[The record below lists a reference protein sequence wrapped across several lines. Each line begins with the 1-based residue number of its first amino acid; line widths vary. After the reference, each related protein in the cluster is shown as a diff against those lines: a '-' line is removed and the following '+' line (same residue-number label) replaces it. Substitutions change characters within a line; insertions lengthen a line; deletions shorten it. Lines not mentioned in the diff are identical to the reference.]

1 MKKTLSTQYFYKK
14 LKFFYSIVLGTILL
28 LGCSQLTFAQGSV
41 GVGTLNPDA
50 SAVLDVVSTSKGVLL
65 PRLTVAQRDAIATP
79 ANGLIVYNSSDSK
92 FNYWDGAKWEEVGGG
107 ITWFSGQGQPA
118 GLDNA
123 KLNDLYL
130 DELTGDTYQRVL
142 SGFPPPLL
150 AWTRL
155 SFDKRNKKQVTGT
168 SKIVPAGSSTT
179 LDFLDFSGVG
189 TNSAV
194 VCSPMFNLADGLVI
208 SQAWVSAPGVVTVK
222 FFNGG
227 SGVATLVAGNYQI
240 AIF

>member
-1 MKKTLSTQYFYKK
+1 MKKTLPTQYFCKK
-14 LKFFYSIVLGTILL
+14 LKFFYSIVLGSILL
-28 LGCSQLTFAQGSV
+28 LGCSQFTFAQGSV
-41 GVGTLNPDA
+41 GVGTSNPDA

-65 PRLTVAQRDAIATP
+65 PRLTVAQRDAIVSP
-79 ANGLIVYNSSDSK
+79 KNGLIVYNSSDSK

-130 DELTGDTYQRVL
+130 DEQTGDTYQRVL

-155 SFDKRNKKQVTGT
+155 SFDKRNKQTFVVGNIPVTTGNSVVQT
-168 SKIVPAGSSTT
+168 FVFQGAGLS
-179 LDFLDFSGVG
+179 
-189 TNSAV
+189 NAV
-194 VCSPMFNLADGLVI
+194 VCSPRFKQLPNGIIM
-208 SQAWVSAPGVVTVK
+208 SYAWVSNPNEISVK
-222 FFNGG
+222 FYNPT
-227 SGVATLVAGNYQI
+227 GVSVSIEGTYQI